1 MTGEEKIENKVKLYN
16 LSTSQLLK
24 LTEQEIRE
32 RFVEGE
38 AKLVLNLHHKI
49 VEASDL
55 DTVKFNY
62 LNCPKCRAPFERT
75 EGQVFQL
82 N

>member
-16 LSTSQLLK
+16 LSASQLLK

-32 RFVEGE
+32 RFAGGE
-38 AKLVLNLHHKI
+38 AKLVLNLQQKA

-55 DTVKFNY
+55 DTVKLKY
-62 LNCPKCRAPFERT
+62 QNCPKCRAPTERIA
-75 EGQVFQL
+75 GQVFQL